1 MTSLQKAVRELNEA
15 FKTERE
21 KNLETKIQELEE
33 VIINLS
39 KRLEYLESKCN

>member
-1 MTSLQKAVRELNEA
+1 MTSLQEAAKELNEA

-21 KNLETKIQELEE
+21 RKLETKIQELEE

-39 KRLEYLESKCN
+39 QRLDYLESKCH